1 MQIRI
6 IRGHECTDRPGV
18 AELLDRTGQTVV
30 NLAADRAATG
40 FPEPWHTDTTGRG
53 VRTRP
58 DGSKTGRE
66 WYRISDITAFKP
78 GYLARVAETGQ
89 ARSHDVQLDVAPDAL
104 LDVAAFAK
112 LLRIT
117 RGAFSRYVDNSKPIW
132 HAYAVATRHA
142 TLDGH
147 RLIARATADHGRWLI
162 VDDCE
167 EIELGPKLHDV
178 FADYGGTW
186 QPDLPGYTFPAPASE
201 ALHSLLAGDDF
212 YLPPP
217 DERKPGN
224 HGIRRRWLGATAAAF
239 IQHRRGSTSQPRQL
253 RPAHPP
259 PQP

>member
-1 MQIRI
+1 MQIRS
-6 IRGHECTDRPGV
+6 IRGHECTDRRGV
-18 AELLDRTGQTVV
+18 AELLDRSEQTVV
-30 NLAADRAATG
+30 NLAADRAATR

-66 WYRISDITAFKP
+66 WYRIIDITAFIP
-78 GYLARVAETGQ
+78 GYLARVAEAGQ
-89 ARSHDVQLDVAPDAL
+89 ARSHDTRLDVDPDAL

-117 RGAFSRYVDNSKPIW
+117 RGAFSRYVDNSKPAW
-132 HAYAVATRHA
+132 YAHAVAARHA

-147 RLIARATADHGRWLI
+147 RLIADATTEDGRWLI

-167 EIELGPKLHDV
+167 EIELGAKLHDV
-178 FADYGGTW
+178 FAGYGGTW
-186 QPDLPGYTFPAPASE
+186 QPELPGYIFPAPASE

-217 DERKPGN
+217 DDRQPGKG
-224 HGIRRRWLGATAAAF
+224 GIKRRWLGATAITF

-253 RPAHPP
+253 RTTPPA
-259 PQP
+259 QQ

>member
-1 MQIRI
+1 MLTKL

-18 AELLDRTGQTVV
+18 AELLGRSIQTVF

-66 WYRISDITAFKP
+66 WYRITDITAFKP
-78 GYLARVAETGQ
+78 GYLARAAAAGQ
-89 ARSHDVQLDVAPDAL
+89 ARSHDMQLDVEPDAL
-104 LDVAAFAK
+104 LDPAAFAK

-117 RGAFSRYVDNSKPIW
+117 RGTFSRYVDNSKPTW
-132 HAYAVATRHA
+132 HAYAVAARHA

-147 RLIARATADHGRWLI
+147 HLIARAIADHGRWLI
-162 VDDCE
+162 VDGPE
-167 EIELGPKLHDV
+167 EFELGPDIHTV
-178 FADYGGTW
+178 FARYSGTW
-186 QPDLPGYTFPAPASE
+186 QPSLPGYTFTMPARD
-201 ALHSLLAGDDF
+201 ALTTLLAGDDF

-217 DERKPGN
+217 DDRQTGKG
-224 HGIRRRWLGATAAAF
+224 GIRRRWLGASAATF

-253 RPAHPP
+253 RPAAPP